1 MFNIFSS
8 YIQTDLFTL
17 DIKKIKKEILYIK
30 SKDKGRTESNYGGW
44 QSKSFGTINKN
55 FKSLFDNIHTSV
67 KEIEKHLN
75 LKKELSL
82 DNYWCNIN
90 YFGSFNRP
98 HTHEGCTVS
107 GVYYVDVHKN
117 SGNIIFINKNLNS
130 YYKEINIYNEYN
142 SSIWKIEPEKNLCV
156 LFPSHLNHYV
166 EPNLNKK
173 ERISISFNY
182 V

>member
-44 QSKSFGTINKN
+44 QSQSFGTINKN
-55 FKSLFDNIHTSV
+55 FKNLFNNINTSV
-67 KEIEKHLN
+67 KKIEKHLK
-75 LKKELSL
+75 LKKKLSL
-82 DNYWCNIN
+82 KNYWCNIN

-142 SSIWKIEPEKNLCV
+142 SSTWKIEPEKNLCV